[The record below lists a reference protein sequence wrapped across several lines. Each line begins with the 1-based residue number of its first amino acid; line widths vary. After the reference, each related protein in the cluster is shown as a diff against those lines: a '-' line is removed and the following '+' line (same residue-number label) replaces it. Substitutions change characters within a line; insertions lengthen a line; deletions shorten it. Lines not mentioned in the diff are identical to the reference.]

1 MHDPNNPL
9 PELPLSQR
17 ETIDL
22 SVEPEPTAN
31 RWIWL
36 VDRNPL
42 FLISGVFM
50 LGGCFLVSG
59 AIHAYDP
66 AEVGEGTL
74 LIMLIALLAVLN
86 VYEFAV
92 IWLGLTLSRSKT
104 LVRDTRHLLGLA
116 LLLVVD
122 ASFVYNETSIFKPEI
137 GGLIAGVA
145 ALLALFK
152 AGWITRSL
160 GVRPTRSA
168 AVTISLSLCG
178 MYALPVIVR
187 LLASDGF
194 LSQPHAML
202 VWCGLG
208 AVVAAY
214 AIPLRWVTLTDSI
227 DPDRVQLQRLMVGGL
242 IVLPLLSLIGHACA
256 LLWVY
261 ENAFELSML
270 SPLLLGLAALIL
282 RHQEKLGGPAASAK
296 AASIVVACAI
306 VPCLLPVDALTAHSS
321 EYTWLAFSPLRGV
334 LIVSP
339 VVLAWAWW
347 IGGRG
352 VFGAIN
358 TALPLL
364 AAALGHTPAAM
375 AAHLRWLIDASSAW
389 LPRTQL
395 QWGALAIIAAF
406 GCLLMGAIM
415 SWRHLARGQTN
426 DNAN

>member
-1 MHDPNNPL
+1 MHDPNQPL

-22 SVEPEPTAN
+22 VVEPEPKLN
-31 RWIWL
+31 RWHWL
-36 VDRNPL
+36 IDRNPL
-42 FLISGVFM
+42 FLLSGVCM

-74 LIMLIALLAVLN
+74 LIMLVALLAVLN

-92 IWLGLTLSRSKT
+92 IWLGLALSRSKT

-137 GGLIAGVA
+137 GGLIAGAA

-152 AGWITRSL
+152 AGWIARSL
-160 GVRPTRSA
+160 GIVPTRSA
-168 AVTISLSLCG
+168 VVTISMSLCA

-208 AVVAAY
+208 VVVAAY
-214 AIPLRWVTLTDSI
+214 AIPLRWVSLTESI
-227 DPDRVQLQRLMVGGL
+227 EHDHVQLKRLAVGSL
-242 IVLPLLSLIGHACA
+242 IVLPLISLIGHACA

-270 SPLLLGLAALIL
+270 SPLLLALAATII

-296 AASIVVACAI
+296 AASIVVACAV
-306 VPCLLPVDALTAHSS
+306 VPCLLPVEELTINSS
-321 EYTWLAFSPLRGV
+321 AYSWLAFSPLRGV
-334 LIVSP
+334 LLVCP

-347 IGGRG
+347 ISGRG
-352 VFGAIN
+352 VFGAVN

-364 AAALGHTPAAM
+364 ASALGHTPSAII
-375 AAHLRWLIDASSAW
+375 AHLRWLINASGGW
-389 LPRTQL
+389 LPRSQL
-395 QWGALAIIAAF
+395 QWGALAIMAAF
-406 GCLLMGAIM
+406 ACLLVGAII
-415 SWRHLARGQTN
+415 SWRRMTQTQTN
-426 DNAN
+426 DDTT